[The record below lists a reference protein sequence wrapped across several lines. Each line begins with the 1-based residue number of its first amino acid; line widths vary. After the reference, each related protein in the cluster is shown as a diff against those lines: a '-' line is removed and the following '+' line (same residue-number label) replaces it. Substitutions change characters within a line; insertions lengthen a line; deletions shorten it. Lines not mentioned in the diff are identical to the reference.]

1 MLKNSEVVLFVTLK
15 SWSARKLLD
24 PTTYLTKQLHMYAYM
39 LDLRF
44 SLRCSLE
51 YSVIRRN
58 VYWETVTFRN
68 NLLPPYIESTQSK
81 KSEFLRLFFKLAFSS
96 ETSVNIHIPEDSNL
110 QMYCIYLYD
119 IWSSSTAKQFA
130 IVTEHSSVLW
140 TRLNEK
146 RRIMTG
152 EVLKHPRVTAENS
165 RTTCELNPTS
175 DSKDC
180 IQLE

>member
-119 IWSSSTAKQFA
+119 SWSGQKLLDPTTYLLLSSYMLWPYLAIIRELIPKYCFKHTAVKWVTMNVRVLMY
-130 IVTEHSSVLW
+130 IVHNLQ
-140 TRLNEK
+140 
-146 RRIMTG
+146 IFG
-152 EVLKHPRVTAENS
+152 
-165 RTTCELNPTS
+165 
-175 DSKDC
+175 
-180 IQLE
+180 